1 MTEKNVAFCA
11 HFGVNHFIFGK
22 DSETFEKGFVDETLL
37 EPRPCILNQAVE
49 DDEGADLSVGT
60 AVFAGFCQW
69 TMVFRGQEYK
79 QLLPNSSG
87 TLRGTGF
94 LYPDDLD
101 EIYQSAEIILLVL
114 LAG

>member
-60 AVFAGFCQW
+60 AVF
-69 TMVFRGQEYK
+69 E
-79 QLLPNSSG
+79 LLPNSSG